1 MTMTAA
7 ELISNHIPTLQA
19 TDTVRLAMD
28 YMKEHRVTEL
38 PVVKDLKYIGLV
50 HEEDLEDEEVTLA
63 VETLLHNGVPA
74 RINPADFFLVPLK
87 IMHQQKLSVLPVVK
101 EDGELMGIIT
111 MEDLLQATAHYN
123 SAAIPGGIIILQ
135 MSPNSFY
142 ISEIGRIVES
152 NNAKIIHL
160 NTWTDASTGELMVA
174 IKVNKSDIQDILSS
188 FERYEYNIIQYFGEN
203 LSEEELRLN
212 YDHLMNYLNI

>member
-19 TDTVRLAMD
+19 TDTVRQAMD
-28 YMKEHRVTEL
+28 FMKEHRVTEL
-38 PVVKDLKYIGLV
+38 PVVKDIKYIGLV
-50 HEEDLEDEEVTLA
+50 HEEDLEDEEATIA
-63 VETLLHNGVPA
+63 VETLLHNGVQA

-87 IMHQQKLSVLPVVK
+87 IMHQQKLSILPVVK

-123 SAAIPGGIIILQ
+123 SAAVPGGIIILQ

-152 NNAKIIHL
+152 NNAKIVHL
-160 NTWTDASTGELMVA
+160 NTWTDPSTGELMVA

-188 FERYEYNIIQYFGEN
+188 FERYEYNIIQFFGEN
-203 LSEEELRLN
+203 LSEEALRLN

>member
-1 MTMTAA
+1 MTAA

-19 TDTVRLAMD
+19 TDTVRQAMD
-28 YMKEHRVTEL
+28 FMKEHRVTEL

-50 HEEDLEDEEVTLA
+50 HEEDLEDKEVTLA
-63 VETLLHNGVPA
+63 VETMLHNGVPA

-160 NTWTDASTGELMVA
+160 NTWTDPSTGELMVA